1 MLCACGCVCSKSLG
15 KGKVEKLFVMAM
27 PIARRLKEV
36 VASKRL
42 VRDPLQEE
50 LAGVL
55 QGVYD
60 AHIQQ
65 HAATSSSAASVFTP
79 LAWLQRRPP
88 VKGVYVWGGVGVGKS
103 MCMDILHSV
112 AVEEGKVS
120 TRRCHFH
127 EFMLEIHRRCHALRL
142 QKSVVSPAGGGSAEE
157 SGGSFVDVPEKLAQ
171 MRGARAKGRP
181 KPEPQPQP

>member
-1 MLCACGCVCSKSLG
+1 V
-15 KGKVEKLFVMAM
+15 GKVEKLFVMASRSS
-27 PIARRLKEV
+27 IARRLKEV

-42 VRDPLQEE
+42 VRDPLQED
-50 LAGVL
+50 LAAVL

-60 AHIQQ
+60 GHIQ
-65 HAATSSSAASVFTP
+65 HHVATSSNAASLFTP
-79 LAWLQRRPP
+79 LTWLQRRPPP

-103 MCMDILHSV
+103 MVMDILHSI

-127 EFMLEIHRRCHALRL
+127 EFMLDIHRRCHTLRL
-142 QKSVVSPAGGGSAEE
+142 QKSVLSPEGGSAVE

-171 MRGARAKGRP
+171 MRGARAKGYP
-181 KPEPQPQP
+181 KP